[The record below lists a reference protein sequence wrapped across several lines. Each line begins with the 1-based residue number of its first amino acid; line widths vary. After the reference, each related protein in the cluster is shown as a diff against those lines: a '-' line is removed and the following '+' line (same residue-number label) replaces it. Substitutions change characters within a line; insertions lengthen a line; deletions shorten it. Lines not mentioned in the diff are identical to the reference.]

1 MCSLLREH
9 KEAFDFARSWTRWRR
24 NCPICDAAH
33 YLRPAHRE
41 QNLSISRR
49 IGVGQFQ
56 NFLIETVKS
65 KSGMIASVA
74 YKLTISLEHRTV
86 LIALI

>member
-1 MCSLLREH
+1 MHGLMQ
-9 KEAFDFARSWTRWRR
+9 
-24 NCPICDAAH
+24 AAGR
-33 YLRPAHRE
+33 L
-41 QNLSISRR
+41 
-49 IGVGQFQ
+49 GVGQFQ